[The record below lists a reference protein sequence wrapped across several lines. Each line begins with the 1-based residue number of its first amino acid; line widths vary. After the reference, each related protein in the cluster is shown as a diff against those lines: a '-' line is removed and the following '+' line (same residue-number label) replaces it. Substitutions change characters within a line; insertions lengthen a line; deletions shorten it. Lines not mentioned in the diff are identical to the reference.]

1 MATLLKFNNILRKK
15 NSRIFNFTN
24 KEINFILRVKN
35 FEKFGQLFKICE
47 TLYPQKPMPLK
58 NVEKDRIALSSKS
71 TPRRYKALHTFYI
84 LIGTHSRHTCQ
95 IEIDL
100 LSLPV
105 AIIII
110 IIIII
115 IVIVI
120 TINLFQ
126 DVQNY

>member
-1 MATLLKFNNILRKK
+1 
-15 NSRIFNFTN
+15 
-24 KEINFILRVKN
+24 
-35 FEKFGQLFKICE
+35 
-47 TLYPQKPMPLK
+47 MPLK

-84 LIGTHSRHTCQ
+84 LIGTHSKHSCQ

-100 LSLPV
+100 LSLLV
-105 AIIII
+105 AITIIII
-110 IIIII
+110 IV

-126 DVQNY
+126 DLQNY